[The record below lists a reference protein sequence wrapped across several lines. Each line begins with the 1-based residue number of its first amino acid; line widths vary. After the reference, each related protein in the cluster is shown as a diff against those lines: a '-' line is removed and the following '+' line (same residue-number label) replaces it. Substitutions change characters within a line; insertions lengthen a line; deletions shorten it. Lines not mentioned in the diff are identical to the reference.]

1 MGMNDL
7 VLDHLVY
14 AGPNLEEAVARVAD
28 LTGVTPVRGG
38 RHVGLGT
45 ANYLADLGA
54 GAYLEVVGPD
64 PDQPEH
70 IGPRPFGIDEL
81 TEPAL
86 VTWAARVRGIDDAI
100 AEARE
105 RGYDPGEAFEMSRVT
120 DDGELLTWRLTGAGA
135 LDGLAPFLIDWGST
149 PHPTTRELP
158 PIPLLLVTGVHP
170 EPAAVETAVRA
181 LGMDMLVRRD
191 ARPGLVAVL
200 ANSAGKQ
207 VALS

>member
-1 MGMNDL
+1 MNDL

-81 TEPAL
+81 TAPAL
-86 VTWAARVRGIDDAI
+86 VTWAARVRDIDNAI

-105 RGYDPGEAFEMSRVT
+105 RGYDPGEAFEMSRAT
-120 DDGELLTWRLTGAGA
+120 DDGELLTWRLTGAGG

-149 PHPTTRELP
+149 PHPTTRGLP
-158 PIPLLLVTGVHP
+158 SIPLLLVTGVHP

-191 ARPGLVAVL
+191 DRPGLVAVL
-200 ANSAGKQ
+200 QNSAGKQ

>member
-1 MGMNDL
+1 MNDL

-14 AGPNLEEAVARVAD
+14 AGPDLEEAVARVAD

-64 PDQPEH
+64 PEQPEH

-120 DDGELLTWRLTGAGA
+120 DDGEVLTWRLTGAGG
-135 LDGLAPFLIDWGST
+135 LDGLAPFLIDWGNT

-158 PIPLLLVTGVHP
+158 SIPLLLVTGVHP
-170 EPAAVETAVRA
+170 EPAAVETTVRA

-200 ANSAGKQ
+200 ETSAGKQ

>member
-1 MGMNDL
+1 MNDL

-14 AGPNLEEAVARVAD
+14 AGPDLEEAVARVAD

-70 IGPRPFGIDEL
+70 VGPRPFGIDEL
-81 TEPAL
+81 AAPAL
-86 VTWAARVRGIDDAI
+86 VTWAARVRDIDNAI

-105 RGYDPGEAFEMSRVT
+105 RGYDPGEAFEMSRAT
-120 DDGELLTWRLTGAGA
+120 DDGELLTWRLTGAGG
-135 LDGLAPFLIDWGST
+135 LDGIAPFLIDWGST
-149 PHPTTRELP
+149 PHPTTRGLP
-158 PIPLLLVTGVHP
+158 SIPLLLVTGVHP

-191 ARPGLVAVL
+191 DRPGLVAVL
-200 ANSAGKQ
+200 QNSAGKQ

>member
-1 MGMNDL
+1 MS

-14 AGPNLEEAVARVAD
+14 AGPNLEEAVARVAE

-38 RHVGLGT
+38 SHVGLGT

-54 GAYLEVVGPD
+54 GAYLEVIGPD

-70 IGPRPFGIDEL
+70 IGPRPFGIDQL
-81 TEPAL
+81 TAPAL
-86 VTWAARVRGIDDAI
+86 VTWAARVEGIDAAI
-100 AEARE
+100 ADARE
-105 RGYDPGEAFEMSRVT
+105 RGYDPGDAFEMSRAT
-120 DDGELLTWRLTGAGA
+120 DDGEVLTWRLTGAGG

-149 PHPTTRELP
+149 SHPTTRGLP
-158 PIPLLLVTGVHP
+158 SIPLLMVTGVHP
-170 EPAAVETAVRA
+170 EPAAVEAAVRT

-191 ARPGLVAVL
+191 TKPGLVAVL
-200 ANSAGKQ
+200 RNSAGNQ

>member
-1 MGMNDL
+1 MSDL

-14 AGPNLEEAVARVAD
+14 AGPNLEEAVARVVE

-38 RHVGLGT
+38 SHVGRGT

-54 GAYLEVVGPD
+54 GAFLEVIGPD

-70 IGPRPFGIDEL
+70 LGPRPFGVDQL
-81 TEPAL
+81 TAPAL
-86 VTWAARVRGIDDAI
+86 VTWAARTADIDGAI

-105 RGYDPGEAFEMSRVT
+105 RGYDPGEVSEMSRAT
-120 DDGELLTWRLTGAGA
+120 DDGELLTWRLTGRGD

-149 PHPTTRELP
+149 PHPTTRGLP
-158 PIPLLLVTGVHP
+158 SIPLLLVTGVHP
-170 EPAAVETAVRA
+170 EPAAVESAVRA
-181 LGMDMLVRRD
+181 LGMDMLVRQD
-191 ARPGLVAVL
+191 TKPGLVAVL
-200 ANSAGKQ
+200 KNSAGNQ

>member
-1 MGMNDL
+1 MSDL

-14 AGPNLEEAVARVAD
+14 AGPDLEEAVERVAE
-28 LTGVTPVRGG
+28 LTGVMPVRGG
-38 RHVGLGT
+38 RHVGFGT

-81 TEPAL
+81 TAPAL
-86 VTWAARVRGIDDAI
+86 ITWAARVDGIDEAI
-100 AEARE
+100 AEARQ
-105 RGYDPGEAFEMSRVT
+105 RGYDPGEASEMSRTT
-120 DDGELLTWRLTGAGA
+120 DDGELLTWRLTGAGG

-149 PHPTTRELP
+149 PHPTTRGLP
-158 PIPLLLVTGVHP
+158 SIPLLMVTGVHP
-170 EPAAVETAVRA
+170 EPAAVEAAVRA

-191 ARPGLVAVL
+191 TKPGLVAVL
-200 ANSAGKQ
+200 TNSAGKQ

>member
-1 MGMNDL
+1 MSDL

-14 AGPNLEEAVARVAD
+14 AGPNLEEAIARVAD

-64 PDQPEH
+64 PAQSEH
-70 IGPRPFGIDEL
+70 VGPRPFGVDEL

-86 VTWAARVRGIDDAI
+86 VTWAARVRGIDAAI

-105 RGYDPGEAFEMSRVT
+105 RGYDPGEAFEMSRAT
-120 DDGELLTWRLTGAGA
+120 DDGDLLTWRLTGAGG

-149 PHPTTRELP
+149 PHPTTRRLP
-158 PIPLLLVTGVHP
+158 AIPLLLVIGVHP
-170 EPAAVETAVRA
+170 EPTAVESAVRA
-181 LGMDMLVRRD
+181 LGMDILVRRD
-191 ARPGLVAVL
+191 TKPGLVAVL
-200 ANSAGKQ
+200 QNSAGKQ
-207 VALS
+207 ITLS